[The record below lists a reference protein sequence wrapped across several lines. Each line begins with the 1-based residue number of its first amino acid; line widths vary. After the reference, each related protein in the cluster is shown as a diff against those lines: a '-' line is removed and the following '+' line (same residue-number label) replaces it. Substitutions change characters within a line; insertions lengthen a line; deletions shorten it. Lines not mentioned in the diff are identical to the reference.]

1 MGVIRVKSEELQ
13 PGMVVAREVKN
24 LDGMLLA
31 PSGCQLSERQIG
43 ILQTWGI
50 AEIEIE
56 NTGEAQGDTDPL
68 SLLPPGKLEQITA
81 ELKARFWQ
89 ADTLSP
95 LQLEIYNL
103 MLYRQARRATSA

>member
-1 MGVIRVKSEELQ
+1 MQRARAEQLKE
-13 PGMVVAREVKN
+13 GMIVASDVKN
-24 LDGMLLA
+24 IDGMLLVSTGTILT
-31 PSGCQLSERQIG
+31 PRQIG

-50 AEIEIE
+50 AEVEIE